1 MVHVQRQIS
10 EKEIDCVFI
19 SSSLPRPTC
28 DPASVRAVMGTLAK
42 ILSCLCAL
50 RVAGEDSLLTSLPSR
65 YAKAKWTKFVDERKN
80 DETLHAYLKAPKKDL
95 KDERS
100 APAVVKVL
108 ARCRLPVRSLLET
121 FLSKDEEVLSQW
133 K

>member
-1 MVHVQRQIS
+1 MGYGRFVEGLR
-10 EKEIDCVFI
+10 VFT
-19 SSSLPRPTC
+19 LPRVSVL
-28 DPASVRAVMGTLAK
+28 ASCTQGQPSSDMRTLAK
-42 ILSCLCAL
+42 VVTCLCAL

-108 ARCRLPVRSLLET
+108 ARCKLPVLSLLET

>member
-1 MVHVQRQIS
+1 MVQVQRQIS

-108 ARCRLPVRSLLET
+108 ARCKLPVRSLLET

>member
-1 MVHVQRQIS
+1 MHSFCRDRRASS
-10 EKEIDCVFI
+10 EVY
-19 SSSLPRPTC
+19 
-28 DPASVRAVMGTLAK
+28 PASVRADMGTLAK

-65 YAKAKWTKFVDERKN
+65 YAKAKWTKFVDERRN

-108 ARCRLPVRSLLET
+108 ARCKLPVRSLLET

>member
-1 MVHVQRQIS
+1 MEGLR
-10 EKEIDCVFI
+10 VFT
-19 SSSLPRPTC
+19 LPRVALK
-28 DPASVRAVMGTLAK
+28 ASLRQDMRTLAK
-42 ILSCLCAL
+42 VVTCLCAL

-108 ARCRLPVRSLLET
+108 ARCKLPVLSLLET